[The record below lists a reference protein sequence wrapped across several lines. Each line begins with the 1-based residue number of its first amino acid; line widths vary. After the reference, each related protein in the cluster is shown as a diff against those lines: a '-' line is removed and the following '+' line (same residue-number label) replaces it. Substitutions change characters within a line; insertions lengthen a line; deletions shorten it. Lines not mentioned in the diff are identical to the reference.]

1 MPRPMKGRRRPT
13 ASGRATANARPTAG
27 ASLAVAT
34 DDAQAHLPELLALPP
49 EADAL
54 AAFDDLAGRTDGG
67 AAALIAALGDSR
79 DAASGS
85 VLAAIATA
93 APDKDVR
100 KAARRALH
108 RLRSLGIDV
117 VVPVPAEVETPTAT
131 PASTGQVTRA
141 VVSPVDGS
149 GSRLIW
155 LAIERPHGAFMT
167 FNLLLNDIVG
177 VKDVF
182 IVDTSARRLVA
193 ELELWTERSGFK
205 PVDVPVEYG
214 LALLSE
220 ALAHNAETR
229 TPLPREFVFRRG
241 QLGELPP
248 PPADALIHQHISRG
262 QALLMPNL
270 LDESAQLL
278 EEPELIGW
286 VFGYDEVKSYA
297 HEIRQGAESRLI
309 LSTEPRENREQR
321 VLGTAIDTL
330 FTPTLRRAF
339 RRRLEET
346 AYLFW
351 ATDRERSARR
361 AVAAAFAIPDT
372 GSLRSHPLLL
382 AIVRQSIELAI
393 DLERHGGPLPPE
405 LSQGTYTPA

>member
-1 MPRPMKGRRRPT
+1 MPRPMKGRRRPG
-13 ASGRATANARPTAG
+13 SGRPATSTRPTPGAG
-27 ASLAVAT
+27 LAVAT
-34 DDAQAHLPELLALPP
+34 ADAQAHLPELLDLAP

-54 AAFDDLAGRTDGG
+54 AAFDDLAQRTEGG
-67 AAALIAALGDSR
+67 ALALIAALGDSR
-79 DAASGS
+79 DAAGGH
-85 VLAAIATA
+85 VLATVATA

-108 RLRSLGIDV
+108 RLRSSGVDV
-117 VVPVPAEVETPTAT
+117 VVPVAAEVEAVPPA

-141 VVSPVDGS
+141 VVSPIDGV
-149 GSRLIW
+149 GSRLLW
-155 LAIERPHGAFMT
+155 LAIERPYGGFMT
-167 FNLLLNDIVG
+167 FNFVLNDIVG

-182 IVDTSARRLVA
+182 VVDTSARRFNI
-193 ELELWTERSGFK
+193 ELDLWTERSGFK

-220 ALAHNAETR
+220 ALALNTESHF
-229 TPLPREFVFRRG
+229 PLPRDFVFRRG

-286 VFGYDEVKSYA
+286 LFGYDEVKSYA
-297 HEIRQGAESRLI
+297 QEIRQAAESRLI
-309 LSTEPRENREQR
+309 LTSEPREAREQR
-321 VLGTAIDTL
+321 VIGTAIDTL
-330 FTPTLRRAF
+330 FTPTLRRAY

-351 ATDRERSARR
+351 ASNRERSARR

-372 GSLRSHPLLL
+372 GSLRSHPLLN
-382 AIVRQSIELAI
+382 AIVRRSIEMAI
-393 DLERHGGPLPPE
+393 EAERYGGPI
-405 LSQGTYTPA
+405 PAEFSRDARSPI